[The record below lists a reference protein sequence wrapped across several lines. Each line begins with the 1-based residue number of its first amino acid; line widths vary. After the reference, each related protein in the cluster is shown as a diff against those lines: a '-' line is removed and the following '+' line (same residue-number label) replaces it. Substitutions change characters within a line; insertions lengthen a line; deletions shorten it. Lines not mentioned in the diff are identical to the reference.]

1 MTTPIWID
9 QAQRLKPFD
18 GELIPVRSNGCRIE
32 GSVKNH
38 NLTIEDVLAE
48 PDLKAIELRT
58 SSELIC
64 LDIDSEKAFVY
75 AEEHGFNWAE
85 HFTWF
90 VQRDN
95 QLSRI
100 KILFRRTP
108 EQQKLGEFC
117 LDDPDHDL
125 EIFSSSSQPV
135 TVLGHHRKSGLYR
148 WYGSGP
154 EELID
159 CPENVWN
166 FILFL
171 KKELEKKKT
180 PKTRKRTS
188 RDWRPIRPC
197 PICTRQK
204 DNDCAINR
212 EENFVQCHHGK
223 TNHPPTLMVGDT
235 LSLNGDSWAF
245 CKEGDNAIG
254 RYSLFKKE
262 KERGLNPAEKMYG
275 RR

>member
-64 LDIDSEKAFVY
+64 LDFDSEKAFVY

-108 EQQKLGEFC
+108 EQQKLGEFS
-117 LDDPDHDL
+117 LDDKEHDL
-125 EIFSSSSQPV
+125 EVFSQSTKPV
-135 TVLGHHRKSGLYR
+135 TVIGHHRKSGIYR
-148 WYGSGP
+148 WWGTGP
-154 EELID
+154 EKLSY
-159 CPENVWN
+159 CPEKIWN
-166 FILFL
+166 FIA
-171 KKELEKKKT
+171 KWKEEDDKKKA
-180 PKTRKRTS
+180 PKTRKSSS
-188 RDWRPIRPC
+188 RNWQPARPC
-197 PICTRQK
+197 PICSRP
-204 DNDCAINR
+204 DPDCWIHKNG
-212 EENFVQCHHGK
+212 NLVQCHHGK
-223 TNHPPTLMVGDT
+223 SYHPP
-235 LSLNGDSWAF
+235 SLRIGETIHLAGIDWAF
-245 CKEGDNAIG
+245 CKEGENAIG
-254 RYSLFKKE
+254 RFSLFKIHKP
-262 KERGLNPAEKMYG
+262 KPLAALARKHGVIK
-275 RR
+275 